1 MTDEQFDALTD
12 EQLATL
18 SPVDRQELVNYW
30 RRKCLA
36 GEASIDMTKRIVKF
50 LRAGRSAALAGQ
62 EAAGRKRVAAGK
74 GDGAA
79 KPRGAK
85 AQAKLIDSDALLS
98 QLDGL

>member
-62 EAAGRKRVAAGK
+62 EAAGRKRAAAGT
-74 GDGAA
+74 A

-98 QLDGL
+98 QLDGI